1 MRDRYLPFAT
11 LSKGLITLPK
21 MFTIAKS
28 ENSQDA
34 YVETYGISSNKRPRS
49 NKRPPSE

>member
-1 MRDRYLPFAT
+1 
-11 LSKGLITLPK
+11 

-28 ENSQDA
+28 ENSQD
-34 YVETYGISSNKRPRS
+34 VETYGISLNKRPRS